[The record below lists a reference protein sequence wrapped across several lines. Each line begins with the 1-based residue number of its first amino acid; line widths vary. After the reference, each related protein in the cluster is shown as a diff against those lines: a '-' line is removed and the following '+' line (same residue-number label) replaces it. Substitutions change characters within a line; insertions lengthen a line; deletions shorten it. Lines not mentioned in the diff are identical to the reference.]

1 MDDDRV
7 SCKCFMYPPF
17 TQAVIPMV
25 GERFLPPVLGP
36 VEVQSLDKFNN
47 LQGDTFWGVVTP
59 VLIFAVIERTAS
71 YLWYNLWCPLF
82 WS

>member
-47 LQGDTFWGVVTP
+47 LQGDTF
-59 VLIFAVIERTAS
+59 
-71 YLWYNLWCPLF
+71 
-82 WS
+82 